1 MKLLLLG
8 CIALLMMS
16 GRVEAQVTGPAP
28 SDSSGENIAFNVTA
42 CHTEYIGPMQ
52 MRSGNWA
59 LVDSIIAKLGNE
71 RALAYFKRR
80 LHNNRSATFY
90 ALIGIHKTGGQSE
103 FSEALSEIRDEDIL
117 FQKGC
122 LMIKKPLS
130 QAVVMAINDRF

>member
-1 MKLLLLG
+1 
-8 CIALLMMS
+8 
-16 GRVEAQVTGPAP
+16 
-28 SDSSGENIAFNVTA
+28 
-42 CHTEYIGPMQ
+42 MQ

-103 FSEALSEIRDEDIL
+103 FSEALSQIRDEDIL